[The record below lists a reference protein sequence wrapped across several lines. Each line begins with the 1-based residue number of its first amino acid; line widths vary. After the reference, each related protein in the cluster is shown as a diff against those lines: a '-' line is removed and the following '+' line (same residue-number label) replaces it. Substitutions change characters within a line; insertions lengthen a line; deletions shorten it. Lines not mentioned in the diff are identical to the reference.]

1 MSCFSLFFVF
11 KQKTAYEMRISDWSS
26 DVCSSDLTGSSV
38 TFDNVSNVAGSIS
51 TAANS
56 TTTFSG
62 SSPTTITNSLIGQ
75 QGSNITFNSGATI
88 NESVTGVGSTMS
100 FGGSTTIS
108 QGIAGSGSSVS
119 FSGTTTLGST
129 GGGNAI
135 TSASNTSFSFSR
147 TAPTTI
153 TGPDRTSVV

>member
-1 MSCFSLFFVF
+1 M
-11 KQKTAYEMRISDWSS
+11 
-26 DVCSSDLTGSSV
+26 
-38 TFDNVSNVAGSIS
+38 
-51 TAANS
+51 
-56 TTTFSG
+56 TFSG
-62 SSPTTITNSLIGQ
+62 TSPTTITNSLSGQ

-119 FSGTTTLGST
+119 FSGPTTIGST

-135 TSASNTSFSFSR
+135 TGASNTSFSFSR
-147 TAPTTI
+147 TAQI
-153 TGPDRTSVV
+153 GSASCRERVCQYV